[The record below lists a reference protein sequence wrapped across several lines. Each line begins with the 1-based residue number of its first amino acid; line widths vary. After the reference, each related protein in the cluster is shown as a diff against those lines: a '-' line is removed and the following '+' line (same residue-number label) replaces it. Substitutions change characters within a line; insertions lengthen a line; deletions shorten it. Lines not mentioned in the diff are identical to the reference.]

1 MTIEELYGKV
11 LADEGLKVQL
21 AEAAK
26 AGKLSEWMAKQGV
39 DATEEE
45 LLAYAR
51 ALVEDGKELSED
63 ELEKVAGGTGYFE
76 GVLSVVIMEPAC
88 FEDD

>member
-11 LADEGLKVQL
+11 LADDELKAQL
-21 AEAAK
+21 AE
-26 AGKLSEWMAKQGV
+26 LTEWVAEQGV

-45 LLAYAR
+45 LLAYVR
-51 ALVEDGKELSED
+51 ALREGGSELSAD

-88 FEDD
+88 FD

>member
-11 LADEGLKVQL
+11 LADDELKTQL

-26 AGKLSEWMAKQGV
+26 AGNLTEWVAEQGV

-45 LLAYAR
+45 LLAYVR
-51 ALVEDGKELSED
+51 ALREGGSELSAD

-88 FEDD
+88 FD